1 LTTTLSRKTGA
12 VLVILGALGLLMGT
26 LLHPMNADPNDPLAA
41 FTEYA
46 ANAPWVASHL
56 LQLLGII
63 LMVFGLVVLGQFLA
77 TGNGVSWAAV
87 AGVSAAASMTVAI
100 ALQAVDGVALKF
112 MVNAWANAPATDKQ
126 MLFYATFGVRQIEVG
141 LAAMSSLML
150 GVTVMLYS
158 TALIADQRFPKW
170 LGWLGLVGGLP
181 TAVSGIM
188 MAYTGFSDMEMMI
201 NMPASGMVLA
211 WVLAVGVL
219 MWRLS
224 STPDSKV
231 SPALT
236 PSHSAGKP

>member
-1 LTTTLSRKTGA
+1 LSNTHSQKTGA
-12 VLVILGALGLLMGT
+12 VLVILGALGLLIGT
-26 LLHPMNADPNDPLAA
+26 LLHPLNADPNDPLAA

-63 LMVFGLVVLGQFLA
+63 LMVFGLVLLGQFLA
-77 TGNGVSWAAV
+77 TGGGASWAAV
-87 AGVSAAASMTVAI
+87 AGVSAAASMAVAI

-112 MVNAWANAPATDKQ
+112 MVNAWANAPAADKQ

-158 TALIADQRFPKW
+158 AALIADQRFPKW

-181 TAVSGIM
+181 TAVSGII
-188 MAYTGFSDMEMMI
+188 MAYMGFSDMEMMI

-211 WVLAVGVL
+211 WVLAVGVA
-219 MWRLS
+219 MWRLEPNQIAVKS
-224 STPDSKV
+224 DS
-231 SPALT
+231 LN
-236 PSHSAGKP
+236 SAPYPLR

>member
-1 LTTTLSRKTGA
+1 MSNTHSLKTGA
-12 VLVILGALGLLMGT
+12 ILLITGALGLLAGT
-26 LLHPMNADPNDPLAA
+26 LLHPMSADPNNPLAA

-63 LMVFGLVVLGQFLA
+63 LMVFGLVLLGRLLA
-77 TGNGVSWAAV
+77 EGQGASWAAV
-87 AGVSAAASMTVAI
+87 AGVSAAASMAVAI

-112 MVNAWANAPATDKQ
+112 MVNAWAAAPAADKQ

-158 TALIADQRFPKW
+158 AALIADQRFPKW

-181 TAVSGIM
+181 TAISGIM
-188 MAYTGFSDMEMMI
+188 MAYTGFSDIEMKV

-219 MWRLS
+219 MWRLGPS
-224 STPDSKV
+224 SESKV

-236 PSHSAGKP
+236 PSHSVGKP